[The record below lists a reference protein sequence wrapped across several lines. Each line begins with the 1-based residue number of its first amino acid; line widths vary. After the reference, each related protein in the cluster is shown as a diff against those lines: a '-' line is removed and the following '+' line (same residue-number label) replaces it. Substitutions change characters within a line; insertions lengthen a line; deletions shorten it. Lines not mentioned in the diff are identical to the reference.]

1 MKYNTKMTWTSRIVI
16 LFAITLTGAL
26 PGTAVAQAPDGYAPP
41 GREMI
46 RDTSPGPIAA
56 PSQGTAP
63 APAQQAG
70 ALPFTGSD
78 LGLVA
83 LAGFAVLAL
92 GLGLH
97 RLSPR
102 PSARR

>member
-1 MKYNTKMTWTSRIVI
+1 MSWFSRIMT
-16 LFAITLTGAL
+16 LFAIALTGAL
-26 PGTAVAQAPDGYAPP
+26 PGTAVAQAPDGYAAP
-41 GREMI
+41 GPAI
-46 RDTSPGPIAA
+46 VRDTSSGPIVA
-56 PSQGTAP
+56 PSRGIAS